1 MSVSR
6 AVNKHE
12 LSPDDAGV
20 QREAYL
26 HITLPGPSRQVI
38 GHVARRDVHGERG
51 IRAPTI
57 LPWAMIVSLHQ
68 QVDNASP
75 GALTQELLLGAEA
88 VALGAI
94 HAGISIG
101 YAYPGTPSTEIF
113 EYLLDEAGRRGHPKA
128 AWCVNEKTAYEQ
140 ALGVSMAGRRC
151 LVVMKHV
158 GLNVAADPFINS
170 ALISIKGGLVL
181 AVADDPGMHSSEN
194 EQDSRYYADFA
205 RILCLEPSTQQEAYD
220 MSREAF
226 DLSERFHIPVVVRL
240 VTRLAH
246 TRALVETGDE
256 REERALDRV
265 VEPTSWILLPSNARI
280 LWRQL
285 IRKQEQLKAYTEDC
299 RYNTLTLSEGDR
311 GLGVITT
318 GIARS
323 YYLENL
329 QDLGFEPSHLH
340 VGAYPSPMEKIRA
353 LGDKV
358 KTILVLEE
366 GYPFLERYLRG
377 IFPIATEIRG
387 VESGDI
393 PPDGELTP
401 DIVRNALGLP
411 PSSGVEIPDLSL
423 PRRPP
428 QLCPGCPHLDSYDA
442 LTKALAEFQGYVV
455 CGDIGCYTLGA
466 LPPYSAIESCVCMG
480 ASVGMAK
487 GAADAGLRPVLAV
500 IGDGTFLHSGITP
513 MIDAV
518 AADTDM
524 TVVILDNQAIAMT
537 GAQQTV
543 LDSSRLRPLILSLGL
558 SPAHCHV
565 LKAHPRNVKRM
576 AQLIRKEVEHQGLSV
591 IISVRECVERTKRRK
606 AALK

>member
-1 MSVSR
+1 MGKQVTNRR
-6 AVNKHE
+6 A
-12 LSPDDAGV
+12 L
-20 QREAYL
+20 L
-26 HITLPGPSRQVI
+26 
-38 GHVARRDVHGERG
+38 
-51 IRAPTI
+51 
-57 LPWAMIVSLHQ
+57 
-68 QVDNASP
+68 
-75 GALTQELLLGAEA
+75 QELLLGAEA

-94 HAGISIG
+94 HAGISTG
-101 YAYPGTPSTEIF
+101 YAYPGTPATEIF
-113 EYLLDEAGRRGHPKA
+113 EFLLSEASRRGLPKA

-181 AVADDPGMHSSEN
+181 AVADDPGMHSSQN

-205 RILCLEPSTQQEAYD
+205 RVLCLEPSTQQEAYD
-220 MSREAF
+220 MTREAF
-226 DLSERFHIPVVVRL
+226 DLSERFHVPVVLRL
-240 VTRLAH
+240 VTRLVH
-246 TRALVETGDE
+246 TRALVKSGDA
-256 REERALDRV
+256 REERALDSA
-265 VEPTSWILLPSNARI
+265 VEPTSWILLPSNARL
-280 LWRQL
+280 LWRELIGKQAQL
-285 IRKQEQLKAYTEDC
+285 SAYSDEC
-299 RYNTLTLSEGDR
+299 RYNRLKLSDQDR
-311 GLGVITT
+311 DLGVITT

-329 QDLGFEPSHLH
+329 HDLGFEPSHLH
-340 VGAYPSPMEKIRA
+340 VGTYPLPVEKLRT

-358 KTILVLEE
+358 KTILILEE

-377 IFPIATEIRG
+377 IFPITTKIMG

-401 DIVRNALGLP
+401 DIVREALGLP
-411 PSSGVEIPDLSL
+411 ASTGIEITGLSL
-423 PRRPP
+423 PKRPP
-428 QLCPGCPHLDSYDA
+428 QLCPGCPHSDTYHA
-442 LTKALAEFQGYVV
+442 LTEALDGIQDYIV

-487 GAADAGLRPVLAV
+487 GAADAGHRPVIAV

-513 MIDAV
+513 LIDAV

-524 TVVILDNQAIAMT
+524 TVLIFNNQAVGMT

-543 LDSSRLRPLILSLGL
+543 LDSSRLRPLILGLGL

-565 LKAHPRNVKRM
+565 MEAHPRSVHQM

-591 IISVRECVERTKRRK
+591 VISVRECIERAKRRK
-606 AALK
+606 GDLR